1 MLNQRT
7 SVTSLCLSKIKI
19 KIHLSANLD
28 AIGTD
33 RRAKEEQNPI
43 TCVTESQDR
52 SSFRFATIFILQ
64 RTRAFC
70 GKRIKFEKRDFLAS
84 TTDSQSA
91 AGAKPTVIKIPLTA
105 GARMEIICLR
115 S

>member
-1 MLNQRT
+1 MRTKEREREAGVNSKNVWYVFVFNQNQDHLR
-7 SVTSLCLSKIKI
+7 SSEIN
-19 KIHLSANLD
+19 LSASLD

-43 TCVTESQDR
+43 TCVSESQDR

-70 GKRIKFEKRDFLAS
+70 GKRMKFE
-84 TTDSQSA
+84 
-91 AGAKPTVIKIPLTA
+91 
-105 GARMEIICLR
+105 
-115 S
+115 